1 MKILERAT
9 SDWNPFLHF
18 LIYARNARFEI
29 FWTNCTYIH
38 MYVCACI
45 YPTCLERFDAILEI
59 QEGSLTGCASGAN
72 QQVL

>member
-1 MKILERAT
+1 MYEDIRAGDKRLESFFT
-9 SDWNPFLHF
+9 FFNL
-18 LIYARNARFEI
+18 RNARFEI

-38 MYVCACI
+38 MCVRI
-45 YPTCLERFDAILEI
+45 YPTYLERFDAILEI